1 MKWIEP
7 VEKTKRDHENRSDF
21 PSSMRFSARPD
32 GQGEA
37 YLPLEAQG
45 FHTAVTVESGTGHP
59 DDPWL
64 CRVVLR
70 NDTGQAWRGVIRL
83 DVPFEAAAPQFFLP
97 GFMYGTNRGDAPLV
111 TDSKTPRLRPEPT
124 DFPASPWWLTR
135 SDRLSHPVAL
145 AFTGSRVVG
154 LSAAPYYLRSQSG
167 QIPWK
172 PGEKGAFSQYA
183 GFGCDLDRRTISYT
197 LGYENAP
204 WFFLDSRHYRPRAE
218 LDKQCFVFESG
229 EEVSFRAALF
239 DYEASDARGINGALE
254 WVYNTWH
261 ESPRQGL
268 APRTAVKDIAGAV
281 SRYAWVPEN
290 SAYSGFVFDRPAGY
304 ELRLI
309 PSISWTNGMAVA
321 MPMLQAAIRLK
332 DDAMRAQ
339 ALACVDHIVQTSI
352 NPRNGL
358 PYTAEADGAWGNRG
372 WWYENQPVPGHAA
385 YLIGQAL
392 YLVLKAWECEK
403 RLNGREHPEWLEYV
417 ASALAVTEA
426 SRNGDGE
433 YPYIFSD
440 KTGAGLCYDS
450 MSSAWCLAAAAYWT
464 ALTGDERYLPG
475 LLASE
480 AHYHAAFVVPM
491 VCYGGPLDIDKQ
503 ADSEGVL
510 AYLRAVRWLHAVT
523 GDEALLAHMRDALC
537 YEFTFKFCYNSPIKV
552 PPLSRIGWSSC
563 GGSITSVTNP
573 HIHPM
578 SSSVVDEMLYYVR
591 QTGDAYVR
599 SRLEDTVRWSCQV
612 SSTYD
617 GEYDYG
623 RKGWMSERFCHS
635 QGLLTEKYPDGSPA
649 STWFALMPWACGC
662 ILEALTGDAWD

>member
-1 MKWIEP
+1 
-7 VEKTKRDHENRSDF
+7 
-21 PSSMRFSARPD
+21 MRFSARPV

-45 FHTAVTVESGTGHP
+45 LHKAVTVESGTGRP

-64 CRVVLR
+64 CRVVVR
-70 NDTGQAWRGVIRL
+70 NDSSQAWRGVVRL
-83 DVPFEAAAPQFFLP
+83 DVAFEADAPRFFLP

-111 TDSKTPRLRPEPT
+111 TDRKTPRLRPEPT
-124 DFPASPWWLTR
+124 EFPASPWWLTR

-145 AFTGSRVVG
+145 AFTGRRVVG
-154 LSAAPYYLRSQSG
+154 LSASPYYLRSPSG
-167 QIPWK
+167 QMPWR
-172 PGEKGAFSQYA
+172 PGEKGAFAQYA
-183 GFGCDLDRRTISYT
+183 GFGCDLDCRTISYT

-204 WFFLDSRHYRPRAE
+204 WFFLDSQHYRPRAG
-218 LDKQCFVFESG
+218 LDEQCFALEPG
-229 EEVSFRAALF
+229 EEVSFCAALF
-239 DYEASDARGINGALE
+239 DYEAADARGVDGAME
-254 WVYNTWH
+254 WIYNAWH
-261 ESPRQGL
+261 EPPRQGL
-268 APRTAVKDIAGAV
+268 APRTAVADIAGAV
-281 SRYAWVPEN
+281 SQFAWVPEN
-290 SAYSGFVFDRPAGY
+290 RAYAGFVFDRPEGY

-309 PSISWTNGMAVA
+309 PSISWTNGLAAAV
-321 MPMLQAAIRLK
+321 PMLQAAIRLK
-332 DDAMRAQ
+332 DETMRAQ
-339 ALACVDHIVQTSI
+339 ALACVDHIVQTSV

-358 PYTAEADGAWGNRG
+358 PYTAEVDSVWGNRG

-392 YLVLKAWECEK
+392 YLILKAWDWER
-403 RLNGREHPEWLEYV
+403 RLNDAAHPAWLDYV
-417 ASALAVTEA
+417 SSVLAVTEA

-440 KTGAGLCYDS
+440 QTGAGLCYDA
-450 MSSAWCLAAAAYWT
+450 MSGAWCLAAAAYWT
-464 ALTGDERYLPG
+464 ALTGDRRYLPG

-480 AHYHAAFVVPM
+480 AHYHAAFVAPM

-503 ADSEGVL
+503 VDSEGVL
-510 AYLRAVRWLHAVT
+510 AYLRAVRWLHAIT
-523 GDEALLAHMRDALC
+523 GDGALLAHMRDALC

-591 QTGDAYVR
+591 HTGDAYVQ

-612 SSTYD
+612 SSAYD

-623 RKGWMSERFCHS
+623 KKGWMSERFCHS

-662 ILEALTGDAWD
+662 ILEALAGDAWETSQ

>member
-1 MKWIEP
+1 MGKNEL
-7 VEKTKRDHENRSDF
+7 DHANGSDIF
-21 PSSMRFSARPD
+21 HSMRFSARLQ
-32 GQGEA
+32 GQGAE
-37 YLPLEAQG
+37 YLPIEAQG
-45 FHTAVTVESGTGHP
+45 FHVDVTVESGTGRP

-64 CRVVLR
+64 CRVVVR
-70 NDTGQAWRGVIRL
+70 NDTRQTWRSVVRL

-111 TDSKTPRLRPEPT
+111 TDRKTPRLRPEPT
-124 DFPASPWWLTR
+124 EFPASPWWLTR
-135 SDRLSHPVAL
+135 SDRLSHPVVL
-145 AFTGSRVVG
+145 AFTGDRVVG
-154 LSAAPYYLRSQSG
+154 LSAAPYFLRSQSG
-167 QIPWK
+167 QMPWK
-172 PGEKGAFSQYA
+172 PGTKAAFSQYA

-197 LGYENAP
+197 IGYENAP
-204 WFFLDSRHYRPRAE
+204 WFFLDSKHIEPWEE
-218 LDKQCFVFESG
+218 LDEQCFVFEPG
-229 EEVSFRAALF
+229 EEVSFRVALF
-239 DYEASDARGINGALE
+239 DYEAADARGINGAVE
-254 WVYNTWH
+254 WVYDAWH

-268 APRTAVKDIAGAV
+268 PPRTAVEDIAGAV

-290 SAYSGFVFDRPAGY
+290 SAYAGFVFDRPEGY

-309 PSISWTNGMAVA
+309 PSISWTNGLAVA
-321 MPMLQAAIRLK
+321 TPMLQAAIRMK
-332 DDAMRAQ
+332 DESMRAQ
-339 ALACVDHIVQTSI
+339 ALACIEHIVQTSI
-352 NPRNGL
+352 NPANGL
-358 PYTAEADGAWGNRG
+358 PYTAEVDGVWGNRG

-392 YLVLKAWECEK
+392 YLVLRAWDYER
-403 RLNGREHPEWLEYV
+403 RLVGREHPAWLEYV
-417 ASALAVTEA
+417 SAALAVTET

-450 MSSAWCLAAAAYWT
+450 MSGAWCLAAAAYWT
-464 ALTGDERYLPG
+464 ALTGDRRYLPG

-503 ADSEGVL
+503 VDSEGVL
-510 AYLRAVRWLHAVT
+510 AYLRAARWLHAVT
-523 GDEALLAHMRDALC
+523 GDEVLLAHMRDALC
-537 YEFTFKFCYNSPIKV
+537 YEFTFKFCYNSPVKV

-591 QTGDAYVR
+591 KTGDAYVR
-599 SRLEDTVRWSCQV
+599 SRLEDTLRWSCQV
-612 SSTYD
+612 SSVRD

-623 RKGWMSERFCHS
+623 KKGWMSERFCHS

-662 ILEALTGDAWD
+662 ILEALAGDAWESAEQP